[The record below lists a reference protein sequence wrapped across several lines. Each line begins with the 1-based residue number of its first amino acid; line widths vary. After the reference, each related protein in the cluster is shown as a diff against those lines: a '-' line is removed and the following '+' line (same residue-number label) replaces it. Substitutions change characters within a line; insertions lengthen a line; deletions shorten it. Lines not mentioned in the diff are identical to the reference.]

1 MHFLVDLV
9 LSLCAVNVVLLMM
22 NFNPL
27 IKMFEQLSLNN
38 IRIMSA
44 SKNGKNFNRFAIWLC
59 HISSYPLNIYMFF
72 FVVSS
77 IALFALDNSKSPQH
91 SAYNV
96 MNTTNNFHTSTLSR
110 ISVCTVKLSWFLL
123 ARKMDLVVDSVVCV
137 LSLARSY
144 SLLLFPSLHWLST
157 KTQISADWFE
167 WCT

>member
-110 ISVCTVKLSWFLL
+110 ISVCTVHCRTVLIFTYSKNGSGCWFCCLCSF
-123 ARKMDLVVDSVVCV
+123 AR
-137 LSLARSY
+137 SLARTHSCCFH
-144 SLLLFPSLHWLST
+144 LFTDYPL
-157 KTQISADWFE
+157 KPK
-167 WCT
+167 